1 MKALRT
7 ANFNKIQISSAT
19 DKEQQI
25 QKLNT
30 ILEKEQG
37 MKKIMAKDNIELKAQ
52 NQTLQT
58 KMQENQEK
66 YDEDLKIIHKAKE
79 ELQNQNKEQNQ
90 QLKRLL
96 AEKDQHAKTI
106 LNAQSTNNELEQQV
120 KRVNLEL
127 ETTIHP
133 LENSQIRTK
142 PNRITRENTSQTLDI
157 NDNNLSNTKQLDP
170 VPQSKEKLCHVCG
183 SEKHETKDWEP
194 KKNIYV
200 TDQNNIQQI
209 IINTGSKQITLTII
223 QKRKIKDTRNM

>member
-1 MKALRT
+1 M
-7 ANFNKIQISSAT
+7 
-19 DKEQQI
+19 
-25 QKLNT
+25 
-30 ILEKEQG
+30 
-37 MKKIMAKDNIELKAQ
+37 
-52 NQTLQT
+52 
-58 KMQENQEK
+58 
-66 YDEDLKIIHKAKE
+66 
-79 ELQNQNKEQNQ
+79 QNQNKEQNQ

-96 AEKDQHAKTI
+96 AEKDQHTKAI
-106 LNAQSTNNELEQQV
+106 LNTQSTNNELELQV
-120 KRVNLEL
+120 TSLKRVNLEL
-127 ETTIHP
+127 ETTIHS
-133 LENSQIRTK
+133 LENLQIRSK
-142 PNRITRENTSQTLDI
+142 PESNRITRENTSQTLDI